1 VLSVSGINMLRLT
14 STIRKELLI
23 LLRDRGGL
31 AILFLMP
38 MAMIT
43 IMALIQDAPFRDYQ
57 ELKIPLLLSNR
68 DTSSFGKTIEE
79 NLKQSKIFEITK
91 SESPE
96 AEIKQ
101 NVKGGDYEIGIIIPE
116 NAGTLLNAKVNAF
129 VSDKLNAAGLSDS
142 STQVTVVPPAD
153 LNLIILFAPDTK
165 KSFKVSILST
175 LKEFTSNLET
185 QMLLSY
191 FSKKLNS
198 TAENTDTSSIDELVH
213 FKEINTVETPEETL
227 LLNSVQHNVPA
238 WTIFGMFFIVISMAG
253 SIIKERDDGSYTRIL
268 TMPGSYGTVMTGKI
282 AAYLL
287 ICLIQ
292 CFLMLQVGIFIMPL
306 LGLPSLVIGNSVS
319 AIILVAVSC
328 GLAATGYGILVGTLF
343 RTHQQ
348 SSTFGAVSVVI
359 LAALGG
365 IWVPV
370 YVMPDSLRMLAEI
383 SPLYW
388 ALSAFHKIFIGGGTL
403 ASVLLYSLKLLIFF
417 IFTVSLAWFFNRTKN
432 K

>member
-1 VLSVSGINMLRLT
+1 MLRLT

-43 IMALIQDAPFRDYQ
+43 LMALIQDAPFRDYQ

-68 DTSSFGKTIEE
+68 DTSTLGKTIEE
-79 NLKQSKIFEITK
+79 GLRSAKIFEITK
-91 SESPE
+91 TGQPESS
-96 AEIKQ
+96 IKQ
-101 NVKGGDYEIGIIIPE
+101 SVKGGDYEIGIVIPE
-116 NAGTLLNAKVNAF
+116 NATTILNSKVNAF
-129 VSDKLNAAGLSDS
+129 VNAKLSAAGLSDS
-142 STQVTVVPPAD
+142 LKAAPAAPGE
-153 LNLIILFAPDTK
+153 LSLLIFFAPDTK
-165 KSFKVSILST
+165 KSFKISILST
-175 LKEFTSNLET
+175 LKQFTSKLET
-185 QMLLSY
+185 QTLLDY
-191 FSKKLNS
+191 FSKELNREGTLS
-198 TAENTDTSSIDELVH
+198 GKENKIDELVS
-213 FKEINTVETPEETL
+213 FKEMNTVETPQEML
-227 LLNSVQHNVPA
+227 QLNSVQHNVPA

-268 TMPGSYGTVMTGKI
+268 SMPGSYITVMAGKI
-282 AAYLL
+282 TAYLF
-287 ICLIQ
+287 ICMIQ
-292 CFLMLQVGIFIMPL
+292 CLLMLMVGIYLLPL
-306 LGLPSLVIGNSVS
+306 LGLPALVIGHSVS
-319 AIILVAVSC
+319 AIILVAVCC

-343 RTHQQ
+343 KTHQQ

-370 YVMPDSLRMLAEI
+370 YVMPESIRILSGL

-388 ALSAFHKIFIGGGTL
+388 ALSAFHKIFLGGGSFM
-403 ASVLLYSLKLLIFF
+403 AVLPYALKLLAFF
-417 IFTVSLAWFFNRTKN
+417 GFTVGAAWLFNKTKN

>member
-1 VLSVSGINMLRLT
+1 MLRLL

-43 IMALIQDAPFRDYQ
+43 IMALIQDAPFKDYQ
-57 ELKIPLLLSNR
+57 ELKIPLLLVNK
-68 DTSSFGKTIEE
+68 DTSNLGRTIEQG
-79 NLKQSKIFEITK
+79 LHSSKIFEITK
-91 SESPE
+91 LDKSETE
-96 AEIKQ
+96 AKQ
-101 NVKGGDYEIGIIIPE
+101 AVKSGDYEIGIVIPA
-116 NAGTLLNAKVNAF
+116 NATALLNAKVNHF
-129 VSDKLNAAGLSDS
+129 VSEKLSQVGLSDS
-142 STQVTVVPPAD
+142 IQTPATVPNGD
-153 LNLIILFAPDTK
+153 LDLLIFFAPDTK
-165 KSFKVSILST
+165 KSFKASVLST
-175 LKEFTSNLET
+175 LKQFTSKLET
-185 QMLLSY
+185 ETLLAY
-191 FSKKLNS
+191 FTKELNK
-198 TAENTDTSSIDELVH
+198 EETSGNSNKIDELVN
-213 FKEINTVETPEETL
+213 FKEINTVETPQETL

-268 TMPGSYGTVMTGKI
+268 TMPGSYFTVMAGKI
-282 AAYLL
+282 TAYLF

-292 CFLMLQVGIFIMPL
+292 CVLMLMVGIYLLPL
-306 LGLPSLVIGNSVS
+306 LGLPTLVIGSSISSIATV
-319 AIILVAVSC
+319 AICC

-343 RTHQQ
+343 STHQQ

-370 YVMPDSLRMLAEI
+370 YVMPESIRMLSEI

-403 ASVLLYSLKLLIFF
+403 QSVLPYAFKLLLFF
-417 IFTVSLAWFFNRTKN
+417 VFCTSTAFLLN
-432 K
+432 KSKKH

>member
-1 VLSVSGINMLRLT
+1 MLRLT

-57 ELKIPLLLSNR
+57 ELNIPLLLVNK
-68 DTSSFGKTIEE
+68 DTSTLGRTIEE
-79 NLKQSKIFEITK
+79 GLKNSKIFEITK
-91 SESPE
+91 TDQSE
-96 AEIKQ
+96 
-101 NVKGGDYEIGIIIPE
+101 NDVKKSLKAGDYEIGIVIPA
-116 NAGTLLNAKVNAF
+116 NATALLNSKVNSF
-129 VSDKLNAAGLSDS
+129 VKQKLTAAGLGDS
-142 STQVTVVPPAD
+142 TPAEHFDPAASLDLVV
-153 LNLIILFAPDTK
+153 LFAPDTK
-165 KSFKVSILST
+165 KSFKASVLST
-175 LKEFTSNLET
+175 LRQFTSKLET
-185 QMLLSY
+185 QTLLDY
-191 FSKKLNS
+191 FTKELNKG
-198 TAENTDTSSIDELVH
+198 ADTNVPAGDNKIDELVS
-213 FKEINTVETPEETL
+213 FKEVNTLESPQEML
-227 LLNSVQHNVPA
+227 QLNSVQHNVPA

-268 TMPGSYGTVMTGKI
+268 TMPGSYGTVMAGKI

-292 CFLMLQVGIFIMPL
+292 CFLMLLVGIFILPL
-306 LGLPSLVIGNSVS
+306 LGLPTLVIGNSISSIVFI
-319 AIILVAVSC
+319 AFCC

-343 RTHQQ
+343 STHQQ

-370 YVMPDSLRMLAEI
+370 YVMPESIRMLAEI

-388 ALSAFHKIFIGGGTL
+388 ALSAFHKIFIGGGAL
-403 ASVLLYSLKLLIFF
+403 ADIMPYAIKLLIFF
-417 IFTVSLAWFFNRTKN
+417 ILTVTGAWLFNRTKN
-432 K
+432 S

>member
-1 VLSVSGINMLRLT
+1 MLRLT

-57 ELKIPLLLSNR
+57 ELKIPLLISDK
-68 DTSSFGKTIEE
+68 DTSTLGRTIEE
-79 NLKQSKIFEITK
+79 GLKSSKIFEITK
-91 SESPE
+91 TDKNEKE
-96 AEIKQ
+96 LKQ
-101 NVKGGDYEIGIIIPE
+101 RVKASDFEIGIVIPE
-116 NAGTLLNAKVNAF
+116 NATELLNSKVNKF
-129 VSDKLNAAGLSDS
+129 VTEKLSTAGLGDSVKTTSNQEFSDL
-142 STQVTVVPPAD
+142 D
-153 LNLIILFAPDTK
+153 LLIFFAPDTK

-175 LKEFTSNLET
+175 LKQFTSKIET
-185 QMLLSY
+185 QTLLDY
-191 FSKKLNS
+191 FTKELNKGS
-198 TAENTDTSSIDELVH
+198 EIPKSENKIDDLVN
-213 FKEINTVETPEETL
+213 FKEVSTVETPQETM

-268 TMPGSYGTVMTGKI
+268 TMPGSYATVITGKI
-282 AAYLL
+282 TAYLF

-292 CFLMLQVGIFIMPL
+292 CFLMLLVGIFIMPL
-306 LGLPSLVIGNSVS
+306 LGLPTLVIGHSIP
-319 AIILVAVSC
+319 AIALVALSC
-328 GLAATGYGILVGTLF
+328 GLAATGYGILVGTIF
-343 RTHQQ
+343 STHQQ
-348 SSTFGAVSVVI
+348 SSTFGAVSIVI

-370 YVMPDSLRMLAEI
+370 YVMPESVRILSEI

-388 ALSAFHKIFIGGGTL
+388 ALSAFHKIFIGGGNIS
-403 ASVLLYSLKLLIFF
+403 SVLPYVAKLLIFF
-417 IFTVSLAWFFNRTKN
+417 VFTAGIANLVNRQK